1 MSVNP
6 VAAVVVRPPA
16 VVISAIIRIPPVI
29 AVITAWIIT
38 VIPRI
43 AVIAI
48 SVRGV
53 TESDSDSSDP
63 D

>member
-38 VIPRI
+38 VIP
-43 AVIAI
+43 VIAI

-53 TESDSDSSDP
+53 TESDSSDP

>member
-29 AVITAWIIT
+29 A
-38 VIPRI
+38 
-43 AVIAI
+43 I

-53 TESDSDSSDP
+53 TDSDSDSSDP